1 MTSLISRPYRAT
13 RGERRSGAVV
23 AAIISGWF
31 LSGLMLIP
39 RFGFHYDE
47 VLFINAATDGL
58 TNNNDNLFIRR
69 RLLGVPML
77 LMDYIGALKAWLYI
91 PIFAAFDPSVWSVRI
106 PALVFGAGGIWV
118 STGSIR
124 GEHAGFLRPA
134 LALVLAAAVTP
145 TLLLIFDFGPVAI
158 AFLLQSTMLTVL
170 VRSVRIQSERRLP
183 FFFVGILLSFL
194 SVFNKLDSLI
204 FVLPYLVI
212 LASFCRKP
220 LFDFSSRRPYT
231 SVVLCL
237 ILAVPAS
244 FMFSYML
251 IPSRNVVGGGQIV
264 LTEQFWDTLHHL
276 QEFAS
281 GRAFSQFI
289 DIQSEQGPWLSLLLI
304 FCLAPAFVRGCAKM
318 LRGRRR
324 GNAEVHANQVD
335 AADATCLLLIG
346 VFITYALTESA
357 QRPWHTMA
365 FWPLLPVG
373 AALGLQATFGA
384 RRAFRS
390 DVPPFCI
397 RLSNILLLATFAAAL
412 FSVGS
417 GAQALVRYRMA
428 SDTEPISLFWSDT
441 SEEIASQL
449 SIFAS
454 TDRRHIVAY
463 TSHWGVGTQVKAH
476 LVHNDDV
483 TLIDS
488 WPWFSGESLE
498 TMTANLQWTSDN
510 WASPAGEPQR
520 AILIEVTAKESA
532 VLSPQPLPIQLS
544 STEAAREAR
553 SWCNST
559 AVPLQDFGEVLL
571 WDLPCLDR

>member
-1 MTSLISRPYRAT
+1 MSRPYRAT
-13 RGERRSGAVV
+13 RGERRSGTVV
-23 AAIISGWF
+23 VAIISVWF

-58 TNNNDNLFIRR
+58 KSINDNLFIRR
-69 RLLGVPML
+69 RLFGVPML
-77 LMDYIGALKAWLYI
+77 LMDYIGALKAWLYV

-106 PALVFGAGGIWV
+106 PTLVFGAGGIWV
-118 STGSIR
+118 STRSIR
-124 GEHAGFLRPA
+124 GEHAGFLRSA

-145 TLLLIFDFGPVAI
+145 TLLLIFDVGPVAI
-158 AFLLQSTMLTVL
+158 AFLMQSIMLTVL

-212 LASFCRKP
+212 LTSFCRKP
-220 LFDFSSRRPYT
+220 LFDFWSRRPYT
-231 SVVLCL
+231 SVILCL

-244 FMFSYML
+244 LMLSYML
-251 IPSRNVVGGGQIV
+251 IPSRKVVGGGQIG
-264 LTEQFWDTLHHL
+264 LADQFWDTLDHL
-276 QEFAS
+276 KDFVS
-281 GRAFSQFI
+281 GGAFSQFI
-289 DIQSEQGPWLSLLLI
+289 DTQPKQGPWVSFLLI
-304 FCLAPAFVRGCAKM
+304 FSLAPAFVRGSTKM
-318 LRGRRR
+318 LRGHRR
-324 GNAEVHANQVD
+324 GSAEVHAKQVD

-373 AALGLQATFGA
+373 AALGVQATFDA
-384 RRAFRS
+384 RRAFRR
-390 DVPPFCI
+390 DLPPFRI
-397 RLSNILLLATFAAAL
+397 RLSNVLLLATFAAGL
-412 FSVGS
+412 FSVVS
-417 GAQALVRYRMA
+417 GAQALVRYRIA
-428 SDTEPISLFWSDT
+428 SDTEPLSLFWSDT
-441 SEEIASQL
+441 SKEIASEL
-449 SIFAS
+449 SIFAT
-454 TDRRHIVAY
+454 TDRSHIVAY

-476 LVHNDDV
+476 LAHNDNV

-510 WASPAGEPQR
+510 WASPVGEPQR

-532 VLSPQPLPIQLS
+532 VLSPQPLAVQLS